1 MKLDRKTLPVWLVG
15 LSAAAILAVIF
26 SAPPHTADLCA
37 ADNSSADLVKD
48 VLDRVPSDAGF
59 FAHGRAG
66 DLWNTPVVK
75 EMRKTIGAE
84 GEKALKGFE
93 KQMGLLAET
102 VETVTFYYPQMP
114 QGDRDV
120 KTFVV
125 VVITNRPYDRT
136 RILNYLWAKDA
147 KEKDNTIQLQ
157 DDFVL
162 HFTNDRTFAVLHKS
176 LVEKYNRGAIKDR
189 KDGPISKALK
199 LATEKHTAVAGL
211 NLSAIPSE
219 IFTDLDLVPQIRPFS
234 PLYRSTAVTLIADL
248 NKNLTLEAR
257 LACENASAATD
268 AERSMKL
275 LVKVAE
281 EGLDRLLKDQNALKE
296 IGLLL
301 PVVKEVEMGL
311 KGIKISKNDT
321 ETTAVFNLKA
331 DMPVGEIIKST
342 VDKIR
347 ANAARRGDQ
356 QPQAN
361 CPGDAQL

>member
-1 MKLDRKTLPVWLVG
+1 MAGRV
-15 LSAAAILAVIF
+15 SAAAILAVIF

-147 KEKDNTIQLQ
+147 KEKTTPSSCKMISCCTLPTIALSRCCTK
-157 DDFVL
+157 VL
-162 HFTNDRTFAVLHKS
+162 
-176 LVEKYNRGAIKDR
+176 
-189 KDGPISKALK
+189 
-199 LATEKHTAVAGL
+199 
-211 NLSAIPSE
+211 
-219 IFTDLDLVPQIRPFS
+219 
-234 PLYRSTAVTLIADL
+234 
-248 NKNLTLEAR
+248 
-257 LACENASAATD
+257 
-268 AERSMKL
+268 
-275 LVKVAE
+275 
-281 EGLDRLLKDQNALKE
+281 
-296 IGLLL
+296 
-301 PVVKEVEMGL
+301 
-311 KGIKISKNDT
+311 SKNT
-321 ETTAVFNLKA
+321 TGVRSRIAKTANLQGVETRYRKA
-331 DMPVGEIIKST
+331 YCC
-342 VDKIR
+342 
-347 ANAARRGDQ
+347 RRT
-356 QPQAN
+356 
-361 CPGDAQL
+361 